1 MNRTTMTRTV
11 AARGWGAGTAVL
23 GAAMLIGPRAV
34 AGLVSSGASSP
45 SPVIVQVLGA
55 RQLLQG
61 AAVMARP
68 GRRLLLTGGSVVD
81 VLHAGSMLAAARW
94 WPRYRQPALTSAAVA
109 AGSAVVGG
117 LISRRWGP

>member
-1 MNRTTMTRTV
+1 MTGT
-11 AARGWGAGTAVL
+11 TAVRGFGGVTAAL
-23 GAAMLIGPRAV
+23 GAAMVIRPRAV

-61 AAVMARP
+61 VAVMASRGRP
-68 GRRLLLTGGSVVD
+68 SLLTVGSVVD
-81 VLHAGSMLAAARW
+81 GLHAASMLAAARW

-109 AGSAVVGG
+109 GSSAVIGA
-117 LISRRWGP
+117 LLRRRFRP

>member
-1 MNRTTMTRTV
+1 MTRTV

-23 GAAMLIGPRAV
+23 GAAMLIGPRVV

-61 AAVMARP
+61 VAVMARP
-68 GRRLLLTGGSVVD
+68 GRRLLLGGSVVD